1 MGNIATSPFTK
12 TIPTPLVKTVDLLAS
27 PKAGSEQIRINI
39 VLSLQLAKIEEA
51 SPFGLFVAFVN
62 DHRTLNELKNNERTL
77 RYEIANKV
85 TPSTKHAMLKRY
97 IGVEDFVTDGKIK
110 HILNNDDGTGV
121 VVKDIPISLQMYPAE
136 DQNLWIY
143 CVAYEMANDQDNVKV
158 VGSGENKKFSI
169 SDPVI
174 EPIMLNGVAPTTTY
188 LYWLAESFP
197 RSGKKGE
204 AWTGPV
210 HRRARKWRK
219 QDRLGE
225 WAAGKESW
233 TRPQPRLK
241 RTKVSNQKIKDLRLL
256 EQIEDL
262 DIDNF
267 VVNMRNI
274 NKKNFRNYE
283 RIKQSLGKRYFSS
296 RRYSRSSTG
305 DFKIL
310 FSMDYDAFIND
321 NCKFAGLFTN
331 KESLK
336 SCYGINE
343 IVVFRERVNFDA
355 AGSSLTDDI
364 VVTRDDMFQWSP
376 KMIGSL
382 AKGNITVL
390 DIDDDT
396 FLDILINDASM
407 RDEGP
412 NKYQYTVNFEFVDK
426 SARVLTKIVRRLQ
439 RNFAEFESFM
449 SKFEGLG
456 KRNFDV
462 EEYLRVNAKVIKSDD
477 SWLKLINEFL
487 ASIWFIFGSSG
498 FGDQNPITWK
508 KNLTTMV
515 NPMSATEQTLGEF
528 TETIKDYITD
538 LQRIVEEA
546 VVGQSDKKL
555 NVRSGI
561 SRGNN
566 LVRKIKLTHEPR
578 VVKKSAANGIGF
590 DYLGIGR
597 YVEESDTG
605 LSRLSYEQTT
615 TRMFNEMNKYQVQ
628 NPNALSINKYGFLSP
643 QRIHTPYEIQDTF
656 ADQLELAD
664 GLVILDSNL
673 NPGMNEF
680 TSEGP
685 VGEESIKVS
694 LMTSLLGSAAITLEP
709 LSVDL
714 TSYIEGRKDPEEDD
728 QSADSDNYF
737 DPTTFPISGEY
748 LENQASGSSHV
759 EFARLQ
765 AQQRKVKALESDLAE
780 RLVDG
785 VAQKFIPPRIRRTR
799 NIRGSLALA
808 KIWEDPDAFRD
819 LNSFERDINYN
830 SIVRIQVL
838 AGYRDGDIR
847 RARWRTLTQNRF
859 NELQEEGKAA
869 ICRLKRCPS
878 VTSPGSQYRLG
889 RFNYLFVLGDH
900 PESQDEIIK
909 TSYRKRYNYYH
920 RRLTRLDNSWTT
932 NINRSA
938 ANYGAEY
945 YTPNSMI
952 FKLKRPPPP
961 PPAVKKSKKSKRKR
975 LKPRRDRPKSTRL
988 GRLQTAQRPG
998 RASVRTSRRRGGG
1011 RGRGGGRTG
1020 GRY

>member
-1 MGNIATSPFTK
+1 MGNIATSAFTK
-12 TIPTPLVKTVDLLAS
+12 TIPTPLVKTVDLLAF
-27 PKAGSEQIRINI
+27 AGGADKIRINI

-62 DHRTLNELKNNERTL
+62 DLQTLNELKNNERTL

-121 VVKDIPISLQMYPAE
+121 VVKDIPIGLGFYPKE

-174 EPIMLNGVAPTTTY
+174 EPIMLNGVVPVTTY
-188 LYWLAESFP
+188 LYWLAESDKNF
-197 RSGKKGE
+197 GKKGE
-204 AWTGPV
+204 VWVGPV
-210 HRRARKWRK
+210 HRRGRRYV
-219 QDRLGE
+219 
-225 WAAGKESW
+225 AGKESW
-233 TRPQPRLK
+233 TRRGPTLK

-256 EQIEDL
+256 EHLEEL

-274 NKKNFRNYE
+274 SKKNFRNYE
-283 RIKQSLGKRYFSS
+283 RIKQSLGKRYFGQ

-321 NCKFAGLFTN
+321 NCKFAGLFIN

-343 IVVFRERVNFDA
+343 VVVFRERVNFEA
-355 AGSSLTDDI
+355 AGSNLTDDI
-364 VVTRDDMFQWSP
+364 VVKRDDMFQWSP

-382 AKGNITVL
+382 AKGNIKVL

-396 FLDILINDASM
+396 FLDILINDVSM
-407 RDEGP
+407 KDEGP

-439 RNFAEFESFM
+439 RDFAEFESFM

-456 KRNFDV
+456 KKNFDV

-528 TETIKDYITD
+528 TETIKDYIAD

-546 VVGQSDKKL
+546 VVGQSDKKF

-566 LVRKIKLTHEPR
+566 LVRKIKLTYEPA
-578 VVKKSAANGIGF
+578 VVIKSAANGIGF
-590 DYLGIGR
+590 DYLGIDR
-597 YVEESDTG
+597 FVEESDTG
-605 LSRLSYEQTT
+605 LSRLSFDELNG
-615 TRMFNEMNKYQVQ
+615 RMFNEMNKYQVQ

-656 ADQLELAD
+656 ADHLELAD

-685 VGEESIKVS
+685 VGEEAIKVS
-694 LMTSLLGSAAITLEP
+694 LMTTLLGSAAITLEP
-709 LSVDL
+709 LPSDL
-714 TSYIEGRKDPEEDD
+714 TSFIEGRKDPEEDEL
-728 QSADSDNYF
+728 DSDSDDYF
-737 DPTTFPISGEY
+737 DSTTFSVSGEY
-748 LENQASGSSHV
+748 LENQASGSSQV
-759 EFARLQ
+759 AFARLQ
-765 AQQRKVKALESDLAE
+765 AQERKIKALESDLAE

-785 VAQKFIPPRIRRTR
+785 VAQKFIPPRIRRTQ

-808 KIWEDPDAFRD
+808 KINEDRDAFKD

-838 AGYRDGDIR
+838 DGYRDGNIR
-847 RARWRTLTQNRF
+847 RTRWRTLTQNHL
-859 NELQEEGKAA
+859 NELKEEGKSV

-878 VTSPGSQYRLG
+878 VTSPGNLYRLG

-900 PESQDEIIK
+900 PASQDEIIK
-909 TSYRKRYNYYH
+909 TSYKKRYNYYY

-932 NINRSA
+932 NINRGA

-945 YTPNSMI
+945 YIPNSMI

-961 PPAVKKSKKSKRKR
+961 PPAIKKSKKSKRKKLKRSRAR
-975 LKPRRDRPKSTRL
+975 LRSTKL

-998 RASVRTSRRRGGG
+998 RASTRTSRRRGG
-1011 RGRGGGRTG
+1011 RGGGGPG
-1020 GRY
+1020 GARGKY